1 MLLLLK
7 LTLVPLLIA
16 GVTLVSRRWGTQ
28 IGGVITST
36 PVVAGPTLSFYAVEQ
51 GHAFAATA
59 AQGTL
64 LGVFGLAAFCVAY
77 GWIARRSPWHI
88 SLLVGS
94 VAFFAVTPIL
104 YRIQAPLVVELL
116 SGSAVLLAA
125 RQILPLPDHPPP
137 KPNIPLWE
145 DLPVRMVAAAIVVLV
160 LTSFAQWLGPTLSGV
175 LAAFPV
181 AAAILAGFTHAQRG
195 PEAVLQYL
203 RGLLPGLCSFALF
216 CFLLAI
222 VLRTSSLP
230 VALAVALS
238 GQAALQSFILWCFR
252 FAAPP
257 QGPAAA

>member
-1 MLLLLK
+1 MLLVLK

-16 GVTLVSRRWGTQ
+16 GVTLVSRRWGAQ

-64 LGVFGLAAFCVAY
+64 LGVFALAAFCVAY
-77 GWIARRSPWHI
+77 GWIARHAPWHL

-94 VAFFAVTPIL
+94 IAFFAVTPFL
-104 YRIQAPLVVELL
+104 YRTPVRQTVALV
-116 SGSAVLLAA
+116 SASVVLLAA
-125 RQILPLPDHPPP
+125 RQILPVPRHAPPRAHV
-137 KPNIPLWE
+137 PLRE
-145 DLPVRMVAAAIVVLV
+145 DLPVRMIAAAIVVLV
-160 LTSFAQWLGPTLSGV
+160 LTSFARWLGPTLSGV

-216 CFLLAI
+216 CFVLAI
-222 VLRTSSLP
+222 MLRTSWLP
-230 VALAVALS
+230 AALAVALGS
-238 GQAALQSFILWCFR
+238 QIALQALVLYTMSLS
-252 FAAPP
+252 
-257 QGPAAA
+257 

>member
-1 MLLLLK
+1 VLLVLK

-64 LGVFGLAAFCVAY
+64 LGVFALAAFCVAY
-77 GWIARRSPWHI
+77 GWCARRAPWHL
-88 SLLVGS
+88 SLIVGS
-94 VAFFAVTPIL
+94 IAFFAVTPFL
-104 YRIQAPLVVELL
+104 YRTQLRPVLALV
-116 SGSAVLLAA
+116 SGSAVLVAA
-125 RQILPLPDHPPP
+125 RQLLPVPRHAPP

-222 VLRTSSLP
+222 LLRTWSLAA
-230 VALAVALS
+230 ALALAIA
-238 GQAALQSFILWCFR
+238 GQMALQAFILWR
-252 FAAPP
+252 IR
-257 QGPAAA
+257 PAKPVIASTP